1 MGNELENTNEV
12 IEYKLITLRRLDQFL
27 TLCKEL
33 FGEKLQVDENTE
45 NINTYIL
52 NIDYESELGF
62 DVTEIV

>member
-27 TLCKEL
+27 TLCREL